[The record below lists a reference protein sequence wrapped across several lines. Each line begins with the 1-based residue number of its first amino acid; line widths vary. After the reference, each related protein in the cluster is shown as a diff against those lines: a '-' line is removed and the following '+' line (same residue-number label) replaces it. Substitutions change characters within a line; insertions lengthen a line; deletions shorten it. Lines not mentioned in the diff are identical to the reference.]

1 MLSYRHGYHAGNA
14 ADVLK
19 HFILIY
25 VLDYIKKKDKSFIF
39 IDSHAGAGKYL
50 ISDPYMQKN
59 KEYLQ
64 GIEKILQLKNDNIFL
79 KKYLDLIKSIN
90 FNSDLKIYPG
100 SCYLAA
106 RSLRPNDNLHFFEL
120 HPTEFLNLKKNFK
133 DDSRVIIENE
143 DSYQKLNKLLPP
155 KEKRAVILID
165 PSYEL
170 KDEYEQVFKMLS
182 NCYKKFSLG
191 VYIIWYPILKSNKAV
206 SFTLNILKKNYK
218 NLSHIEMITDNL
230 NNGMQGS
237 GLFII
242 NCPWSIEKDLK
253 KSLGIIFDCLK
264 KNNNVSKF
272 TFKSNI
278 NKPTTSVT
286 VVIKTATGLAKEIK

>member
-19 HFILIY
+19 HFILTY
-25 VLDYIKKKDKSFIF
+25 VLDYIKKKDKGFIF

-79 KKYLDLIKSIN
+79 KKYLDLVKSIN

-100 SCYLAA
+100 SCFLAA
-106 RSLRPNDNLHFFEL
+106 RSLRPNDNLYFFEL
-120 HPTEFLNLKKNFK
+120 HPKEFLNLKKNFEN
-133 DDSRVIIENE
+133 DSRVIIENR
-143 DSYQKLNKLLPP
+143 DSYQRLKKLLPP

-170 KDEYEQVFKMLS
+170 KDEYEKVLKMLS
-182 NCYKKFSLG
+182 DCYKKFPLG
-191 VYIIWYPILKSNKAV
+191 VYIIWYPVLKSKKSEKFIFNV
-206 SFTLNILKKNYK
+206 LKKKYK
-218 NLSHIEMITDNL
+218 NLSHVEMITDNS

-237 GLFII
+237 GLFIL
-242 NCPWSIEKDLK
+242 NCPWSIENDIK
-253 KSLGIIFDCLK
+253 KSLETIFDCLK

-272 TFKSNI
+272 TFKNNI
-278 NKPTTSVT
+278 N
-286 VVIKTATGLAKEIK
+286 

>member
-25 VLDYIKKKDKSFIF
+25 VLDYIKKKDKGFIF

-79 KKYLDLIKSIN
+79 KKYLDLVKSIN

-100 SCYLAA
+100 SCFLAA
-106 RSLRPNDNLHFFEL
+106 RSLRPNDNLYFFEL
-120 HPTEFLNLKKNFK
+120 HPKEFLNLKKNFEN
-133 DDSRVIIENE
+133 DSRVIIENR
-143 DSYQKLNKLLPP
+143 DSYQRLKKLLPP

-170 KDEYEQVFKMLS
+170 KDEYEKVSEMLS
-182 NCYKKFSLG
+182 DCYKKFPRG
-191 VYIIWYPILKSNKAV
+191 VYIIWYPVLKNKKSEKFIFNV
-206 SFTLNILKKNYK
+206 LKKKYK
-218 NLSHIEMITDNL
+218 NLSHVEMITDNL

-237 GLFII
+237 GLFIL
-242 NCPWSIEKDLK
+242 NCPWSIENDIK
-253 KSLGIIFDCLK
+253 KSLETIFDCLK

-272 TFKSNI
+272 TFKNNI
-278 NKPTTSVT
+278 N
-286 VVIKTATGLAKEIK
+286 

>member
-19 HFILIY
+19 HFILTY
-25 VLDYIKKKDKSFIF
+25 VLDYIKKKDKGFIF

-64 GIEKILQLKNDNIFL
+64 GIKKILQLKNDNIFL

-106 RSLRPNDNLHFFEL
+106 RSLRPNDNLYFFEL
-120 HPTEFLNLKKNFK
+120 HPKEFLNLKKNFK
-133 DDSRVIIENE
+133 NDSRVIIENT
-143 DSYQKLNKLLPP
+143 DSYQRLNKLLPP

-170 KDEYEQVFKMLS
+170 KDEYEKVLEMLS
-182 NCYKKFSLG
+182 DCYKKFPLG
-191 VYIIWYPILKSNKAV
+191 VYIIWYPVLKSKK
-206 SFTLNILKKNYK
+206 SEKFIFNILKKKYK
-218 NLSHIEMITDNL
+218 NLSHVEMITDNS

-237 GLFII
+237 GLFIL
-242 NCPWSIEKDLK
+242 NCPWSIENDIK
-253 KSLGIIFDCLK
+253 KSLETIFDCLK

-272 TFKSNI
+272 TFKNNI
-278 NKPTTSVT
+278 N
-286 VVIKTATGLAKEIK
+286 

>member
-19 HFILIY
+19 HFILTY
-25 VLDYIKKKDKSFIF
+25 VLDYIKKKDKGFIF

-79 KKYLDLIKSIN
+79 KKYLDLVKSIN
-90 FNSDLKIYPG
+90 FNSDFKIYPG
-100 SCYLAA
+100 SCFLAA
-106 RSLRPNDNLHFFEL
+106 KSLRPNDNLYFFEL
-120 HPTEFLNLKKNFK
+120 HPKEFLNLKKNFEN
-133 DDSRVIIENE
+133 DSRVIIENR
-143 DSYQKLNKLLPP
+143 DSYQRLKKLLPP

-170 KDEYEQVFKMLS
+170 KDEYEKVLEMLS
-182 NCYKKFSLG
+182 DCYKKFPLG
-191 VYIIWYPILKSNKAV
+191 VYIIWYPVLKNKKSEKFIFNV
-206 SFTLNILKKNYK
+206 LKKKYK
-218 NLSHIEMITDNL
+218 NLSHVEMITDNL

-237 GLFII
+237 GLFIL
-242 NCPWSIEKDLK
+242 NCPWSIENDIK
-253 KSLGIIFDCLK
+253 KSLETIFDCLK

-272 TFKSNI
+272 TFKNNI
-278 NKPTTSVT
+278 N
-286 VVIKTATGLAKEIK
+286 

>member
-19 HFILIY
+19 HFILTY
-25 VLDYIKKKDKSFIF
+25 VLDYIKKKDKGFIF

-79 KKYLDLIKSIN
+79 KKYLDLVKSIN

-100 SCYLAA
+100 SCFLAA
-106 RSLRPNDNLHFFEL
+106 RSLRPNDNLYFFEL
-120 HPTEFLNLKKNFK
+120 HPKEFLNLKKNFEN
-133 DDSRVIIENE
+133 DSRVIIENR
-143 DSYQKLNKLLPP
+143 DSYQRLKKLLPP

-170 KDEYEQVFKMLS
+170 KDEYEKVSEMLS
-182 NCYKKFSLG
+182 DCYKKFPLG
-191 VYIIWYPILKSNKAV
+191 VYIIWYPVLKNKKSEKFIFNV
-206 SFTLNILKKNYK
+206 LKKKYK
-218 NLSHIEMITDNL
+218 NLSHVEMITDNL

-237 GLFII
+237 GLFIL
-242 NCPWSIEKDLK
+242 NCPWSIENDIK
-253 KSLGIIFDCLK
+253 KSLETIFDCLK

-272 TFKSNI
+272 TFKNNI
-278 NKPTTSVT
+278 N
-286 VVIKTATGLAKEIK
+286 

>member
-19 HFILIY
+19 HFILTY
-25 VLDYIKKKDKSFIF
+25 VLDYIKKKDKGFIF

-64 GIEKILQLKNDNIFL
+64 GIKKILQLKSDNIFL
-79 KKYLDLIKSIN
+79 KKYLDLVKSIN

-100 SCYLAA
+100 SCFLAA
-106 RSLRPNDNLHFFEL
+106 KSLRPNDNLYFFEL
-120 HPTEFLNLKKNFK
+120 HPKEFLNLKKNFEN
-133 DDSRVIIENE
+133 DSRVIIENR
-143 DSYQKLNKLLPP
+143 DCYQRLKKLLPP

-170 KDEYEQVFKMLS
+170 KDEYEKVLKMLS
-182 NCYKKFSLG
+182 DCYKKFPLG
-191 VYIIWYPILKSNKAV
+191 VYIIWYPVLKNKKSEKFIFNV
-206 SFTLNILKKNYK
+206 LKKKYK
-218 NLSHIEMITDNL
+218 NLSHVEMITDNL

-237 GLFII
+237 GLFIL
-242 NCPWSIEKDLK
+242 NCPWSIENDIK
-253 KSLGIIFDCLK
+253 KSLETIFDCLK

-272 TFKSNI
+272 TFKNNI
-278 NKPTTSVT
+278 N
-286 VVIKTATGLAKEIK
+286 

>member
-19 HFILIY
+19 HFILTY

-64 GIEKILQLKNDNIFL
+64 GIKKILQLKNDNIFL

-106 RSLRPNDNLHFFEL
+106 RSLRRNDNLHFFEL

-133 DDSRVIIENE
+133 NDSRIIIENE
-143 DSYQKLNKLLPP
+143 DSYQKLSKLLPP

-170 KDEYEQVFKMLS
+170 KDEYDQVFKMLS
-182 NCYKKFSLG
+182 NCYKKFPLG
-191 VYIIWYPILKSNKAV
+191 VYIIWYPILKSKKAV
-206 SFTLNILKKNYK
+206 SFTLNILKRSYK

-237 GLFII
+237 GLFIL
-242 NCPWSIEKDLK
+242 NCPWSIEKDIK
-253 KSLGIIFDCLK
+253 NSLEIIFNCLK

-278 NKPTTSVT
+278 N
-286 VVIKTATGLAKEIK
+286 

>member
-19 HFILIY
+19 HFILTY
-25 VLDYIKKKDKSFIF
+25 VLDYIKKKDKGFIF

-64 GIEKILQLKNDNIFL
+64 GIKKILQLKNDNIFL

-90 FNSDLKIYPG
+90 FNSELKIYPG

-106 RSLRPNDNLHFFEL
+106 RSLRPNDNLYFFEL
-120 HPTEFLNLKKNFK
+120 HPKEFLNLKKNFEN
-133 DDSRVIIENE
+133 DSRVIIENR
-143 DSYQKLNKLLPP
+143 DSYQRLKKLLPP
-155 KEKRAVILID
+155 TEKRAVILID

-170 KDEYEQVFKMLS
+170 KDEYEKVLKMLS
-182 NCYKKFSLG
+182 DCYKKFPLG
-191 VYIIWYPILKSNKAV
+191 VYIIWYPVLKNKKSEKFIFNV
-206 SFTLNILKKNYK
+206 LKKNYK
-218 NLSHIEMITDNL
+218 NLSHVEMITDNL

-237 GLFII
+237 GLFIL
-242 NCPWSIEKDLK
+242 NCPWSIENDIK
-253 KSLGIIFDCLK
+253 KSLETIFDCLK

-272 TFKSNI
+272 TFKNNI
-278 NKPTTSVT
+278 N
-286 VVIKTATGLAKEIK
+286 

>member
-19 HFILIY
+19 HFILTY
-25 VLDYIKKKDKSFIF
+25 VLDYIKKKDKGFIF

-90 FNSDLKIYPG
+90 FNSELKIYPG

-106 RSLRPNDNLHFFEL
+106 RSLRPNDNLYFFEL
-120 HPTEFLNLKKNFK
+120 HPKEFLNLKKNFEN
-133 DDSRVIIENE
+133 DSRVIIENR
-143 DSYQKLNKLLPP
+143 DSYQRLKKLLPP

-170 KDEYEQVFKMLS
+170 KDEYEKVLEMLS
-182 NCYKKFSLG
+182 DCYKKFPLG
-191 VYIIWYPILKSNKAV
+191 VYIIWYPVLKNKKSEKFIFNV
-206 SFTLNILKKNYK
+206 LKKKYK
-218 NLSHIEMITDNL
+218 NLSHVEMITDNS

-237 GLFII
+237 GLFIL
-242 NCPWSIEKDLK
+242 NCPWSIENDIK
-253 KSLGIIFDCLK
+253 KSLETIFDCLK

-272 TFKSNI
+272 TFKNNI
-278 NKPTTSVT
+278 N
-286 VVIKTATGLAKEIK
+286 

>member
-25 VLDYIKKKDKSFIF
+25 VLDYIKKKDKGFIF

-79 KKYLDLIKSIN
+79 KKYLDLVKSIN

-100 SCYLAA
+100 SCFLAA
-106 RSLRPNDNLHFFEL
+106 RSLRPNDNLYFFEL
-120 HPTEFLNLKKNFK
+120 HPKEFLNLKKNFEN
-133 DDSRVIIENE
+133 DSRVIIENR
-143 DSYQKLNKLLPP
+143 DSCQELKKLLPP

-170 KDEYEQVFKMLS
+170 KDEYEKVLEMLS
-182 NCYKKFSLG
+182 DCYKKFPLG
-191 VYIIWYPILKSNKAV
+191 VYIIWYPVLKNKKSEKFIFNV
-206 SFTLNILKKNYK
+206 LKKKYK
-218 NLSHIEMITDNL
+218 NLSHVEMITDNL

-237 GLFII
+237 GLFIL
-242 NCPWSIEKDLK
+242 NCPWSIENDIK
-253 KSLGIIFDCLK
+253 KSLETIFDCLK

-272 TFKSNI
+272 TFKNNI
-278 NKPTTSVT
+278 N
-286 VVIKTATGLAKEIK
+286 

>member
-19 HFILIY
+19 HFILTY
-25 VLDYIKKKDKSFIF
+25 VLDYIKKKDKGFIF

-64 GIEKILQLKNDNIFL
+64 GIKKILQLKNDNIFL

-90 FNSDLKIYPG
+90 FNSELKIYPG

-106 RSLRPNDNLHFFEL
+106 RSLRPNDNLYFFEL
-120 HPTEFLNLKKNFK
+120 HPKEFLNLKKNFEN
-133 DDSRVIIENE
+133 DSRVIIENR
-143 DSYQKLNKLLPP
+143 DSYQRLKKLLPP

-170 KDEYEQVFKMLS
+170 KDEYEKVLKMLS
-182 NCYKKFSLG
+182 DCYKKFPLG
-191 VYIIWYPILKSNKAV
+191 VYIIWYPVLKSKKSEKFIFNV
-206 SFTLNILKKNYK
+206 LKKNYK
-218 NLSHIEMITDNL
+218 NLSHVEMITDNL

-237 GLFII
+237 GLFIL
-242 NCPWSIEKDLK
+242 NCPWSIENDIK
-253 KSLGIIFDCLK
+253 KSLETIFDCLK

-272 TFKSNI
+272 TFKNNI
-278 NKPTTSVT
+278 N
-286 VVIKTATGLAKEIK
+286 

>member
-19 HFILIY
+19 HFILTY
-25 VLDYIKKKDKSFIF
+25 VLDYIKKKDKGFIF

-64 GIEKILQLKNDNIFL
+64 GIKKILQLKNDNIFL

-90 FNSDLKIYPG
+90 FNSELKIYPG

-106 RSLRPNDNLHFFEL
+106 RSLRPNDNLYFFEL
-120 HPTEFLNLKKNFK
+120 HPKEFLNLKKNFEN
-133 DDSRVIIENE
+133 DSRVIIENR
-143 DSYQKLNKLLPP
+143 DSYQRLKKLLPP

-170 KDEYEQVFKMLS
+170 KDEYEKVLKMLS
-182 NCYKKFSLG
+182 DCYKKFPLG
-191 VYIIWYPILKSNKAV
+191 VYIIWYPVLKNKKSEKFIFNV
-206 SFTLNILKKNYK
+206 LKKKYK
-218 NLSHIEMITDNL
+218 NLSHVEMITDNL

-237 GLFII
+237 GLFIL
-242 NCPWSIEKDLK
+242 NCPWSIENDIK
-253 KSLGIIFDCLK
+253 KSLETIFDCLK

-272 TFKSNI
+272 TFKNNI
-278 NKPTTSVT
+278 N
-286 VVIKTATGLAKEIK
+286 

>member
-90 FNSDLKIYPG
+90 INSDLKIYPG
-100 SCYLAA
+100 SCFLAA
-106 RSLRPNDNLHFFEL
+106 RSLRPNDNLYFFEL
-120 HPTEFLNLKKNFK
+120 HPKEFLNLKKNFEN
-133 DDSRVIIENE
+133 DSRVIIENR
-143 DSYQKLNKLLPP
+143 DSYQRLNKLLPP

-170 KDEYEQVFKMLS
+170 KDEYEKVSEMLS
-182 NCYKKFSLG
+182 DCYKKFPRG
-191 VYIIWYPILKSNKAV
+191 VYIIWYPVLKNKKSEKFIFNV
-206 SFTLNILKKNYK
+206 LKKKYK
-218 NLSHIEMITDNL
+218 NLSHVEMITDNL

-237 GLFII
+237 GLFIL
-242 NCPWSIEKDLK
+242 NCPWSIENDIK
-253 KSLGIIFDCLK
+253 KSLETIFDCLK

-272 TFKSNI
+272 TFKNNI
-278 NKPTTSVT
+278 N
-286 VVIKTATGLAKEIK
+286 

>member
-19 HFILIY
+19 HFILTY
-25 VLDYIKKKDKSFIF
+25 VLDYIKKKDKGFIF

-90 FNSDLKIYPG
+90 INSDLKIYPG
-100 SCYLAA
+100 SCFLAA
-106 RSLRPNDNLHFFEL
+106 RSLRPNDNLYFFEL
-120 HPTEFLNLKKNFK
+120 HPKEFLNLKKNFEN
-133 DDSRVIIENE
+133 DSRVIIENR
-143 DSYQKLNKLLPP
+143 DSYQRLKKLLPP

-170 KDEYEQVFKMLS
+170 KDEYEKVSEMLS
-182 NCYKKFSLG
+182 DCYKKFPLG
-191 VYIIWYPILKSNKAV
+191 VYIIWYPVLKNKK
-206 SFTLNILKKNYK
+206 SEKFIFNLLKKNYK

-237 GLFII
+237 GLFIL
-242 NCPWSIEKDLK
+242 NCPWSIENDIK
-253 KSLGIIFDCLK
+253 KSLETIFDCLK

-272 TFKSNI
+272 TFKNNI
-278 NKPTTSVT
+278 N
-286 VVIKTATGLAKEIK
+286 

>member
-19 HFILIY
+19 HFILTY
-25 VLDYIKKKDKSFIF
+25 VLDYIKKKDKGFIF

-64 GIEKILQLKNDNIFL
+64 GIKKILQLKNDNIFL

-90 FNSDLKIYPG
+90 FNSELKIYPG

-106 RSLRPNDNLHFFEL
+106 RSLRPNDNLYFFEL
-120 HPTEFLNLKKNFK
+120 HPKEFLNLKKNFEN
-133 DDSRVIIENE
+133 DSRVIIENR
-143 DSYQKLNKLLPP
+143 DSYQRLNKLLPP

-170 KDEYEQVFKMLS
+170 KDEYEKVSEMLS
-182 NCYKKFSLG
+182 DCYKKFPLG
-191 VYIIWYPILKSNKAV
+191 VYIIWYPVLKSKKSEKFIFNV
-206 SFTLNILKKNYK
+206 LKKNYK
-218 NLSHIEMITDNL
+218 NLSHVEMITDNL

-237 GLFII
+237 GLFIL
-242 NCPWSIEKDLK
+242 NCPWSIENDIK
-253 KSLGIIFDCLK
+253 KSLETIFDCLK

-272 TFKSNI
+272 TFKNNI
-278 NKPTTSVT
+278 N
-286 VVIKTATGLAKEIK
+286 

>member
-19 HFILIY
+19 HFILTY
-25 VLDYIKKKDKSFIF
+25 VLDYIKKKDKGFIF

-79 KKYLDLIKSIN
+79 KKYLDLVKSIN

-100 SCYLAA
+100 SCFLAA
-106 RSLRPNDNLHFFEL
+106 KSLRPNDNLYFFEL
-120 HPTEFLNLKKNFK
+120 HPKEFLNLKKNFEN
-133 DDSRVIIENE
+133 DSRVIIENR
-143 DSYQKLNKLLPP
+143 DSYQRLKKLLPP
-155 KEKRAVILID
+155 TEKRAVILID

-170 KDEYEQVFKMLS
+170 KDEYEKVSEMLS
-182 NCYKKFSLG
+182 DCYKKFPLG
-191 VYIIWYPILKSNKAV
+191 VYIIWYPVLKSKKSKKFIFNV
-206 SFTLNILKKNYK
+206 LKKNYK
-218 NLSHIEMITDNL
+218 NLSHIEMITNNL

-237 GLFII
+237 GLFIL
-242 NCPWSIEKDLK
+242 NCPWSIENDIK
-253 KSLGIIFDCLK
+253 KSLETIFDCLK

-272 TFKSNI
+272 TFKNNI
-278 NKPTTSVT
+278 N
-286 VVIKTATGLAKEIK
+286 

>member
-19 HFILIY
+19 HFILTY
-25 VLDYIKKKDKSFIF
+25 VLDYIKKKDKGFIF

-64 GIEKILQLKNDNIFL
+64 GIKKILQLKNDNIFL

-90 FNSDLKIYPG
+90 FNSELKIYPG

-106 RSLRPNDNLHFFEL
+106 RSLRPNDNLYFFEL
-120 HPTEFLNLKKNFK
+120 HPKEFLNLKKNFEN
-133 DDSRVIIENE
+133 DSRVIIENR
-143 DSYQKLNKLLPP
+143 DSYQRLNKLLPP

-170 KDEYEQVFKMLS
+170 KDEYEKVSKMLS
-182 NCYKKFSLG
+182 DCYKKFPLA
-191 VYIIWYPILKSNKAV
+191 VYIIWYPVLKSKKSEKFIFNV
-206 SFTLNILKKNYK
+206 LKKKYK
-218 NLSHIEMITDNL
+218 NLSHVEMITDNS
-230 NNGMQGS
+230 NSGMQGS
-237 GLFII
+237 GIFIL
-242 NCPWSIEKDLK
+242 NCPWSIENDIK
-253 KSLGIIFDCLK
+253 KSLETIFDCLK

-272 TFKSNI
+272 TFKNNI
-278 NKPTTSVT
+278 N
-286 VVIKTATGLAKEIK
+286 

>member
-19 HFILIY
+19 HFILTY
-25 VLDYIKKKDKSFIF
+25 VLDYIKKKDKGFIF

-64 GIEKILQLKNDNIFL
+64 GIKKILQLKNDNIFL

-90 FNSDLKIYPG
+90 FNSELKIYPG

-106 RSLRPNDNLHFFEL
+106 RSLRPNDNLYFFEL
-120 HPTEFLNLKKNFK
+120 HPKEFLNLKKNFEN
-133 DDSRVIIENE
+133 DSRVIIENR
-143 DSYQKLNKLLPP
+143 DSYQRLNKLLPP

-170 KDEYEQVFKMLS
+170 KDEYEKVLKMLS
-182 NCYKKFSLG
+182 DCYKKFPLG
-191 VYIIWYPILKSNKAV
+191 VYIIWYPVLKNKKSEKFIFNV
-206 SFTLNILKKNYK
+206 LKKKYK
-218 NLSHIEMITDNL
+218 NLSHVEMIIDNS
-230 NNGMQGS
+230 NSGMQGS
-237 GLFII
+237 GLFIL
-242 NCPWSIEKDLK
+242 NCPWSIENDIK
-253 KSLGIIFDCLK
+253 KSLETIFDCLK

-272 TFKSNI
+272 TFKNNI
-278 NKPTTSVT
+278 N
-286 VVIKTATGLAKEIK
+286 

>member
-19 HFILIY
+19 HFILTY
-25 VLDYIKKKDKSFIF
+25 VLDYIKKKDKGFIF

-79 KKYLDLIKSIN
+79 KKYLDLVKSIN

-100 SCYLAA
+100 SCFLAA
-106 RSLRPNDNLHFFEL
+106 RSLRPNDNLYFFEL
-120 HPTEFLNLKKNFK
+120 HPKEFLNLKKNFEN
-133 DDSRVIIENE
+133 DSRVIIENR
-143 DSYQKLNKLLPP
+143 DSYQRLKKLLPP

-170 KDEYEQVFKMLS
+170 KDEYEKVSEMLS
-182 NCYKKFSLG
+182 DCYKKFPLG
-191 VYIIWYPILKSNKAV
+191 VYIIWYPVLKNKKSEKFIFNV
-206 SFTLNILKKNYK
+206 LKKKYK
-218 NLSHIEMITDNL
+218 NLSHVEMITDNS

-237 GLFII
+237 GLFIL
-242 NCPWSIEKDLK
+242 NCPWSIENDIK
-253 KSLGIIFDCLK
+253 KSLETIFDCLK

-272 TFKSNI
+272 TFKNNI
-278 NKPTTSVT
+278 N
-286 VVIKTATGLAKEIK
+286 

>member
-19 HFILIY
+19 HFILTY
-25 VLDYIKKKDKSFIF
+25 VLDYIKKKDKGFIF

-64 GIEKILQLKNDNIFL
+64 GIKKILQLKNDNIFL

-90 FNSDLKIYPG
+90 FNSELKIYPG

-106 RSLRPNDNLHFFEL
+106 RSLRPNDNLYFFEL
-120 HPTEFLNLKKNFK
+120 HPKEFLNLKKNFEN
-133 DDSRVIIENE
+133 DSRVIIENR
-143 DSYQKLNKLLPP
+143 DSYQRLNKLLPP

-170 KDEYEQVFKMLS
+170 KDEYEKVLKMLS
-182 NCYKKFSLG
+182 DCYKKFPLG
-191 VYIIWYPILKSNKAV
+191 VYIIWYPVLKSEKSEKFIFN
-206 SFTLNILKKNYK
+206 LLKKNYK
-218 NLSHIEMITDNL
+218 NLSHVEMITDNL

-237 GLFII
+237 GLFIL
-242 NCPWSIEKDLK
+242 NCPWSIENDIK
-253 KSLGIIFDCLK
+253 KSLETIFDCLK

-272 TFKSNI
+272 TFKNNI
-278 NKPTTSVT
+278 N
-286 VVIKTATGLAKEIK
+286 

>member
-19 HFILIY
+19 HFVLIY

-39 IDSHAGAGKYL
+39 IDSHAGAGKYS

-64 GIEKILQLKNDNIFL
+64 GIQKILQLKNDNIFL

-90 FNSDLKIYPG
+90 LNSNLKIYPG

-106 RSLRPNDNLHFFEL
+106 RSLRPNDNLYFFEL
-120 HPTEFLNLKKNFK
+120 HPKEFLNLKKNFEN
-133 DDSRVIIENE
+133 DSRVIIENR
-143 DSYQKLNKLLPP
+143 DSYQRLNKLLPP

-170 KDEYEQVFKMLS
+170 KDEYEKVSEMLS
-182 NCYKKFSLG
+182 GCYKKFPLG
-191 VYIIWYPILKSNKAV
+191 VYIIWYPVLKSKKSEKFIFNV
-206 SFTLNILKKNYK
+206 LKKNYK
-218 NLSHIEMITDNL
+218 NLSHIEMITDNS

-237 GLFII
+237 GLFIL
-242 NCPWSIEKDLK
+242 NCPWSIENDIK
-253 KSLGIIFDCLK
+253 KSLETIFDCLK
-264 KNNNVSKF
+264 KKNNVSKF
-272 TFKSNI
+272 KFKNNI
-278 NKPTTSVT
+278 N
-286 VVIKTATGLAKEIK
+286 

>member
-19 HFILIY
+19 HFILTY
-25 VLDYIKKKDKSFIF
+25 VLDYIKKKDKGFIF

-79 KKYLDLIKSIN
+79 KKYLDLVKSIN

-100 SCYLAA
+100 SCFLAA
-106 RSLRPNDNLHFFEL
+106 KSLRPNDNLYFFEL
-120 HPTEFLNLKKNFK
+120 HPREFLNLKKNFEN
-133 DDSRVIIENE
+133 DSRVIIENR
-143 DSYQKLNKLLPP
+143 DSYQRLKKLLPP

-170 KDEYEQVFKMLS
+170 KDEYEKVLEMLS
-182 NCYKKFSLG
+182 DCYKKFPLG
-191 VYIIWYPILKSNKAV
+191 IYIIWYPVLKNKKSEKFIFNV
-206 SFTLNILKKNYK
+206 LKKNYK
-218 NLSHIEMITDNL
+218 NLSHVEMITDNL

-237 GLFII
+237 GLFIL
-242 NCPWSIEKDLK
+242 NCPWSIENDIK
-253 KSLGIIFDCLK
+253 KSLETIFDCLK

-272 TFKSNI
+272 TFKNNI
-278 NKPTTSVT
+278 N
-286 VVIKTATGLAKEIK
+286 

>member
-19 HFILIY
+19 HFILTY
-25 VLDYIKKKDKSFIF
+25 VLDYIKKKDKGFIF

-64 GIEKILQLKNDNIFL
+64 GIKKILQLKNDNIFL

-90 FNSDLKIYPG
+90 FNSELKIYPG
-100 SCYLAA
+100 SCFLAA
-106 RSLRPNDNLHFFEL
+106 RSLRPNDNLYFFEL
-120 HPTEFLNLKKNFK
+120 HPKEFLNLKKNFEN
-133 DDSRVIIENE
+133 DSRVIIENR
-143 DSYQKLNKLLPP
+143 DSYQRLKKLLPP

-170 KDEYEQVFKMLS
+170 KDEYEKVSEMLS
-182 NCYKKFSLG
+182 DCYKKFPLG
-191 VYIIWYPILKSNKAV
+191 VYIIWYPVLKNKKSEKFIFNV
-206 SFTLNILKKNYK
+206 LKKKYK
-218 NLSHIEMITDNL
+218 NLSHVEMITDNL

-237 GLFII
+237 GLFIL
-242 NCPWSIEKDLK
+242 NCPWSIENDIK
-253 KSLGIIFDCLK
+253 KSLETIFDCLK

-272 TFKSNI
+272 TFKNNI
-278 NKPTTSVT
+278 N
-286 VVIKTATGLAKEIK
+286 

>member
-25 VLDYIKKKDKSFIF
+25 VLDYIKKKDKGFIF

-79 KKYLDLIKSIN
+79 KKYLDLVKSIN

-100 SCYLAA
+100 SCFLAA
-106 RSLRPNDNLHFFEL
+106 RSLRPNDNLYFFEL
-120 HPTEFLNLKKNFK
+120 HPKEFLNLKKNFEN
-133 DDSRVIIENE
+133 DSRVIIENR
-143 DSYQKLNKLLPP
+143 DSYQRLKKLLPP

-170 KDEYEQVFKMLS
+170 KDEYEKVLKMLS
-182 NCYKKFSLG
+182 DCYKKFPLG
-191 VYIIWYPILKSNKAV
+191 VYIIWYPVLKNKKSEKFIFNV
-206 SFTLNILKKNYK
+206 LKKKYK
-218 NLSHIEMITDNL
+218 NLSHVEMITDNS

-237 GLFII
+237 GLFML
-242 NCPWSIEKDLK
+242 NCPWSIENDIK
-253 KSLGIIFDCLK
+253 KSLETIFDCLK

-272 TFKSNI
+272 TFKNNI
-278 NKPTTSVT
+278 N
-286 VVIKTATGLAKEIK
+286 

>member
-25 VLDYIKKKDKSFIF
+25 VLDYIKKKDKGFIF

-64 GIEKILQLKNDNIFL
+64 GIKKILQLKNDNIFL

-90 FNSDLKIYPG
+90 FNSELKIYPG

-106 RSLRPNDNLHFFEL
+106 RSLRPNDNLYFFEL
-120 HPTEFLNLKKNFK
+120 HPKEFLNLKKNFEN
-133 DDSRVIIENE
+133 DSRVIIENR
-143 DSYQKLNKLLPP
+143 DSYQRLNKLLPP

-170 KDEYEQVFKMLS
+170 KDEYEKVLKMLS
-182 NCYKKFSLG
+182 DCYKKFPLG
-191 VYIIWYPILKSNKAV
+191 VYIIWYPVLKSEKSEKFIFN
-206 SFTLNILKKNYK
+206 LLKKNYK
-218 NLSHIEMITDNL
+218 NLSHVEMITDNL

-237 GLFII
+237 GLFIL
-242 NCPWSIEKDLK
+242 NCPWSIENDIK
-253 KSLGIIFDCLK
+253 KSLETIFDCLK

-272 TFKSNI
+272 TFKNNI
-278 NKPTTSVT
+278 N
-286 VVIKTATGLAKEIK
+286 

>member
-19 HFILIY
+19 HFILTY
-25 VLDYIKKKDKSFIF
+25 VLDYIKKKDKGFIF

-64 GIEKILQLKNDNIFL
+64 GIKKILQLKNDNIFL

-100 SCYLAA
+100 SCFLAA
-106 RSLRPNDNLHFFEL
+106 RSLRPNDNLYFFEL
-120 HPTEFLNLKKNFK
+120 HPKEFLNLKKNFEN
-133 DDSRVIIENE
+133 DSRVIIENR
-143 DSYQKLNKLLPP
+143 DSYLRLNKLLPP

-170 KDEYEQVFKMLS
+170 KDEYEKVSEMLS
-182 NCYKKFSLG
+182 DCYKKFPLG
-191 VYIIWYPILKSNKAV
+191 VYIIWYPVLKNKKSEKFIFNV
-206 SFTLNILKKNYK
+206 LKKKYK
-218 NLSHIEMITDNL
+218 NLSHVEMITDNS
-230 NNGMQGS
+230 NSGMQGS
-237 GLFII
+237 GLFIL
-242 NCPWSIEKDLK
+242 NCPWSIENDIK
-253 KSLGIIFDCLK
+253 KSLETIFDCLK

-272 TFKSNI
+272 TFKNNI
-278 NKPTTSVT
+278 N
-286 VVIKTATGLAKEIK
+286 

>member
-25 VLDYIKKKDKSFIF
+25 VLDYIKKKDKGFIF

-79 KKYLDLIKSIN
+79 KKYLDLVKSIN

-100 SCYLAA
+100 SCFLAA
-106 RSLRPNDNLHFFEL
+106 RSLRPNDNLYFFEL
-120 HPTEFLNLKKNFK
+120 HPKEFLNLKKNFEN
-133 DDSRVIIENE
+133 DSRVIIENR
-143 DSYQKLNKLLPP
+143 DSYQRLKKLLPP

-170 KDEYEQVFKMLS
+170 KDEYEKVSEMLS
-182 NCYKKFSLG
+182 DCYKKFPLG
-191 VYIIWYPILKSNKAV
+191 VYIIWYPVLKNKKSEKFIFNV
-206 SFTLNILKKNYK
+206 LKKKYK
-218 NLSHIEMITDNL
+218 NLSHVEMITDNL

-237 GLFII
+237 GLFIL
-242 NCPWSIEKDLK
+242 NCPWSIENDIK
-253 KSLGIIFDCLK
+253 KSLETIFDCLK

-272 TFKSNI
+272 TFKNNI
-278 NKPTTSVT
+278 N
-286 VVIKTATGLAKEIK
+286 